1 MLNYSETR
9 YKNCYGRYIFIE
21 KKCQCRYNDSEN
33 GIGYVVIRDGVIF
46 VLDIPAKKIDVSVG
60 MKFGCLQILDEGAEY
75 LQVMDERISN
85 IKEEKAEFVTS
96 MEEGEYTH
104 QDRFRVN
111 DGASIR
117 IPAFVYQPINFEVY
131 GNSVAVSEFD
141 EAIAKLLR
149 DKEITHYKC
158 KCRKCGK
165 IRYYSEETLRTE
177 PKFCYKPLYCS
188 SKFTYSTRSY
198 NANYNKRKKYEK
210 NESVCLVDDRDTVI
224 PAEEYCNAWND
235 MRKKDLVKKAEKD
248 AQIITAIPRR
258 YANNYDIDYVGLKY
272 ESLEVLECVDDALES
287 PPIPYYTQ
295 RHQKKYRDIIVY
307 KQYRCKCYLCGNEK
321 LVTCDQFGIYPPT
334 KYGYRAYDGYWSKV
348 SCNCHPISSFQ
359 WIVNDILIKNGINYK
374 VEVEAEGVYGIDNET
389 PLRFDFGVYKKERL
403 VALIECQG
411 EQHFMPVVKFGGE
424 RRFAI
429 QQRNDEEKR
438 KYAKDKNI
446 KLIEISYKKKK
457 YEIVEALLKEH
468 HII

>member
-1 MLNYSETR
+1 M
-9 YKNCYGRYIFIE
+9 
-21 KKCQCRYNDSEN
+21 CQCRYNDSEN
-33 GIGYVVIRDGVIF
+33 GIGYVIIRERVIL
-46 VLDIPAKKIDVSVG
+46 VLDIPAEKIDVTVG

-85 IKEEKAEFVTS
+85 IKEKKAEFVTS

-235 MRKKDLVKKAEKD
+235 MRK
-248 AQIITAIPRR
+248 
-258 YANNYDIDYVGLKY
+258 
-272 ESLEVLECVDDALES
+272 
-287 PPIPYYTQ
+287 
-295 RHQKKYRDIIVY
+295 
-307 KQYRCKCYLCGNEK
+307 
-321 LVTCDQFGIYPPT
+321 
-334 KYGYRAYDGYWSKV
+334 
-348 SCNCHPISSFQ
+348 
-359 WIVNDILIKNGINYK
+359 
-374 VEVEAEGVYGIDNET
+374 
-389 PLRFDFGVYKKERL
+389 
-403 VALIECQG
+403 
-411 EQHFMPVVKFGGE
+411 
-424 RRFAI
+424 
-429 QQRNDEEKR
+429 
-438 KYAKDKNI
+438 NI
-446 KLIEISYKKKK
+446 MAS
-457 YEIVEALLKEH
+457 
-468 HII
+468 

>member
-1 MLNYSETR
+1 MIL
-9 YKNCYGRYIFIE
+9 
-21 KKCQCRYNDSEN
+21 
-33 GIGYVVIRDGVIF
+33 
-46 VLDIPAKKIDVSVG
+46 VLDIPAEKIDVTVG

-85 IKEEKAEFVTS
+85 IKEEKAEFVAS

-158 KCRKCGK
+158 RCRKCGK

-295 RHQKKYRDIIVY
+295 RHQKKYRDIMLSVW
-307 KQYRCKCYLCGNEK
+307 K
-321 LVTCDQFGIYPPT
+321 
-334 KYGYRAYDGYWSKV
+334 
-348 SCNCHPISSFQ
+348 
-359 WIVNDILIKNGINYK
+359 
-374 VEVEAEGVYGIDNET
+374 
-389 PLRFDFGVYKKERL
+389 
-403 VALIECQG
+403 
-411 EQHFMPVVKFGGE
+411 
-424 RRFAI
+424 
-429 QQRNDEEKR
+429 
-438 KYAKDKNI
+438 
-446 KLIEISYKKKK
+446 
-457 YEIVEALLKEH
+457 
-468 HII
+468 